1 MNIDQIEIHVGKPGF
16 EYEPIRDL
24 EAKSESRSA
33 FTRSP
38 NEADVNMQLRTL
50 AASVGA
56 DAVINVEYNRGVSM
70 SSWNSLKGTG
80 LAVKRVSTEVQCPVC
95 AETIK
100 RAAKKCRFCGA
111 DLATIHVAV
120 SPSLASGDSNQQIQQ
135 MTPRRPVPKPHHYT
149 QEPLKS
155 TDNNRGL
162 LIAVVVIAVVLMLIG
177 MLAE

>member
-1 MNIDQIEIHVGKPGF
+1 VNIDQIEIHVGKPGF
-16 EYEPIRDL
+16 EYEPIRNL

-38 NEADVNMQLRTL
+38 NEADVNMQLRKL

-80 LAVKRVSTEVQCPVC
+80 LAVKKVSTDTQCPVC

-111 DLATIHVAV
+111 DLATMNVGTSPVTTGDPIQRIRQAV
-120 SPSLASGDSNQQIQQ
+120 PQRS
-135 MTPRRPVPKPHHYT
+135 VPKPHHYT

>member
-38 NEADVNMQLRTL
+38 NEADVNMQLRKL
-50 AASVGA
+50 AAGVGA

-80 LAVKRVSTEVQCPVC
+80 LAVKKISTDIQCPVC

-100 RAAKKCRFCGA
+100 RAAKKCRFCGTE
-111 DLATIHVAV
+111 LSTTGVAMT
-120 SPSLASGDSNQQIQQ
+120 SSIASTDDQPIRQ
-135 MTPRRPVPKPHHYT
+135 MTKRSPRPHQYN

-162 LIAVVVIAVVLMLIG
+162 LIAVVVIAVLLMLIG
-177 MLAE
+177 MLAG